1 MTILNPTEAHTGA
14 KLRTAYVL
22 ADVLNELGEFD
33 EAAQL
38 RAEVEQQLPEIDQDL
53 EGVVVDESF
62 FDRFVL
68 YCHR

>member
-1 MTILNPTEAHTGA
+1 MGA

-22 ADVLNELGEFD
+22 ADVLSELGEVK

-38 RAEVEQQLPEIDQDL
+38 SAEVERQLQEIDNDL
-53 EGVVVDESF
+53 EGAVVDQGF